1 MGSVL
6 GGDGCHGRGGG
17 DGLADYPDGS
27 GVEILDLVAFDLG
40 REGGSFVED
49 GEGEVVRFISWLFEL
64 TITGYGF
71 PLVVEFETAV
81 KVLVKDKL

>member
-1 MGSVL
+1 MAVAEAMAWRITQMVPASKFWIWSL
-6 GGDGCHGRGGG
+6 
-17 DGLADYPDGS
+17 L
-27 GVEILDLVAFDLG
+27 ILVGKVDLL
-40 REGGSFVED
+40 VED